1 MCMFICWENSRGVVV
16 STLTLIGGALSS
28 ASYFLFLLAAVAHGQ
43 MPTSHCF
50 AWQWASVAVSMTHRN
65 YRRKAFRCSDFSV
78 HSYCC
83 SHITSSRTQKVACFP
98 WNTGL
103 EETASAGLAV
113 AMSSLTQTCFIGKG
127 FLLDL
132 FCSFC
137 PLHFHHTT
145 LPESPSSVVR
155 TVF

>member
-1 MCMFICWENSRGVVV
+1 V